1 MSKRKDEQWL
11 DDQLQRAVAGS
22 TPVFDAETWKRKH
35 PGEFQTLLARGGQ
48 GQSSL
53 SLGLFRRRIFLS
65 PFGRLATPAA
75 IAAVVVGLIFLAGR
89 PDTSQ
94 QGSPTVW
101 SPAAESSADVVSL
114 MSLTMAYRQ
123 GGEEALNRQLD
134 TALNELGPRPDAILT
149 LLLPGQ
155 L

>member
-1 MSKRKDEQWL
+1 MSERRDEQWL
-11 DDQLQRAVAGS
+11 DDQLKRAVGGR
-22 TPVFDAETWKRKH
+22 TPVFDAEAWKQRH

-48 GQSSL
+48 GQLSL
-53 SLGLFRRRIFLS
+53 SPGTFWRRVFLG
-65 PFGRLATPAA
+65 PFGRFAAPAA

-94 QGSPTVW
+94 QGSPTVGSPTAE
-101 SPAAESSADVVSL
+101 SPADMVSL

-123 GGEEALNRQLD
+123 GGDEALNRQLD
-134 TALNELGPRPDAILT
+134 TALNELGPRPDAIVT

>member
-1 MSKRKDEQWL
+1 MSERKDEQWL

-22 TPVFDAETWKRKH
+22 TPAFDAEAWKRKH
-35 PGEFQTLLARGGQ
+35 PGEFQALLARGEQ

-53 SLGLFRRRIFLS
+53 SPGTFWRRVFLS
-65 PFGRLATPAA
+65 PFGRLVAPAA
-75 IAAVVVGLIFLAGR
+75 IAVVVVGLVFLAGR

-94 QGSPTVW
+94 QGSPTVGSPTVE
-101 SPAAESSADVVSL
+101 SPADMVSL

-123 GGEEALNRQLD
+123 GGDEALNRQLD
-134 TALNELGPRPDAILT
+134 TALDELGPRPDAIVT